1 MTKIN
6 LDENRD
12 YEKEKWRQID
22 VEEVKGDYSISDMG
36 RVRNNKTEKILKPWI
51 TNKGYLAIYL
61 PAKKYTDKKVCRFT
75 IHWLVLA
82 MFTSEPEKSFDRRW
96 IVNHIDGI
104 KHHSYLSNLEW
115 VTYKGNY
122 EHAIEN
128 DLCNNYGDG
137 VKTAKHTA
145 GEIRQIAEMLVNNS
159 SYKEIREKMG
169 YPNDDKTQK
178 FLTAIATRSKWRHI
192 TKDYN
197 FKTHDKSNIRK
208 YSEVMVRR
216 ICQCIEDGY
225 RNCEIIEE
233 LEITDKKEVKRYL
246 SLIHRIKRKTA
257 FKEISQYYD
266 F

>member
-12 YEKEKWRQID
+12 YSKEIWHRIII
-22 VEEVKGDYSISDMG
+22 EELKGDYSVSDMG

-61 PAKKYTDKKVCRFT
+61 PAKKCTGKKVCRFT

-82 MFTSEPEKSFDRRW
+82 MFTDDPDKAFDRRW
-96 IVNHIDGI
+96 IVNHKDGI

-128 DLCNNYGDG
+128 DLCKNYGDG
-137 VKTAKHTA
+137 VKTSKHSA
-145 GEIRQIAEMLVNNS
+145 DEIRRIAEMLVNNK
-159 SYKEIREKMG
+159 SYKEIREALG
-169 YPNDDKTQK
+169 YPNDDKTEK

-192 TKDYN
+192 TKHYN
-197 FKTHDKSNIRK
+197 FTTHDKNNIRK
-208 YSEVMVRR
+208 YSEETVMK
-216 ICQCIEDGY
+216 ICECIENGF

-233 LEITDKKEVKRYL
+233 LEITDKKEVKKYL
-246 SLIHRIKRKTA
+246 SLIHRIKKKTA
-257 FKEISQYYD
+257 FKEISQLYNI
-266 F
+266 